1 MGEGAGVLILES
13 FEHAQKRGAKILEV
27 VGYGA
32 NCDAYHM
39 TAPNPDGSGAGKAM
53 KLAMSE
59 AAITPAEVGYI
70 NAHGTST
77 PANDVA
83 EATSIQYGLGT
94 TIANLTSAVQNL

>member
-13 FEHAQKRGAKILEV
+13 FEHAQKRGAKILGEV

-53 KLAMSE
+53 K
-59 AAITPAEVGYI
+59 TR
-70 NAHGTST
+70 
-77 PANDVA
+77 DV
-83 EATSIQYGLGT
+83 
-94 TIANLTSAVQNL
+94 